1 MEIRPIL
8 SSLRHHKITALLVVL
23 EIALTCAI
31 VCNAV
36 FLIANRMDR
45 IHLVSGIAEHE
56 LVVVQVAGIG
66 KDADGAAR
74 TVEDLARLRAIPGVK
89 SVTVTNELP
98 FSNSSWN
105 SGLKLERDQKNN
117 TLDATTYFAGPD
129 FVRTLGL
136 DIVAGRD
143 FKPDEYADFKTVADP
158 HFKGEAHVGLI
169 TRSLAQRLWPG
180 ESAIGKQFYIGDD
193 PTTVIG
199 VLANLARPNDQGGKG
214 AREYTVVDPFNYPY
228 NMGGRYVL
236 RTTRSNRDRVLKA
249 AVAALKVNGPG
260 RIVIKQNTHTYDD
273 IRADY
278 FRSDRSMTWLLVGV
292 IVALLLVTG
301 LGIVGLGSFWVAQ
314 RRRTIG
320 VRRALGATRGNILT
334 YFQTENFLLVTIGIV
349 LGMVLAYGINLF
361 LMQRYE
367 LPRLPWAY
375 LPAGAI
381 ALWLIGQL
389 AVLGPALRASHV
401 PPVVATR
408 SV

>member
-36 FLIANRMDR
+36 FLIANRLDR
-45 IHLVSGIAEHE
+45 IHLVSGIAEQS

-66 KDADGAAR
+66 KDASGAAR
-74 TVEDLARLRAIPGVK
+74 TVEDLAALRAIPDVK

-98 FSNSSWN
+98 FTNSSWN
-105 SGLKLERDQKNN
+105 SGLKLDRDQKNN

-136 DIVAGRD
+136 NIVAGRD
-143 FKPDEYADFKTVADP
+143 FKPDEYVDFKTVADP

-169 TRSLAQRLWPG
+169 TRSLAQRLWPNV
-180 ESAIGKQFYIGDD
+180 SAIGKQFYIGDD

-199 VLANLARPNDQGGKG
+199 VLANLARPNDQGGKDG
-214 AREYTVVDPFNYPY
+214 REYSVVDPFNYPY
-228 NMGGRYVL
+228 DMGGRYVL
-236 RTTRSNRDRVLKA
+236 RTTPADRDRVLKA
-249 AVAALKVNGPG
+249 AVAALKANGPS
-260 RIVIKQNTHTYDD
+260 RIVIKQNTHTYDEL
-273 IRADY
+273 RADY

-334 YFQTENFLLVTIGIV
+334 YFQTENFLLVTAGIV
-349 LGMVLAYGINLF
+349 FGMVLAYGINLF

-367 LPRLPWAY
+367 LPRLPWSY
-375 LPAGAI
+375 LPIGAV
-381 ALWLIGQL
+381 ALWLLGQL